1 MRGLIYN
8 LLNWLTDLLV
18 EAMIWMDPQKSNRNS
33 TLDYTVSALPDEI
46 LAIVR
51 ISWYKNGKADEVD
64 ETVLMEDGQNGYD
77 AFAAL
82 VGSSLRRGANVSIR
96 SGYAPQDLGIEP

>member
-1 MRGLIYN
+1 
-8 LLNWLTDLLV
+8 
-18 EAMIWMDPQKSNRNS
+18 MIRIDPQMNNRSS
-33 TLDYTVSALPDEI
+33 TLDYTVSVLPDEI

-64 ETVLMEDGQNGYD
+64 ETILMEDGQNGYE